1 MSFIQII
8 LYRCRFRDFRCSLM
22 VGSVL
27 GRNLKDRPV
36 FGRKKW
42 KNVSVGARWRCYGR
56 GKIAP
61 DFFQGWFC
69 ATNALRLSNH
79 LWHASRKSHF
89 FPTPGRPGKS
99 QDRNLWHG
107 SCSSCWHSHLN
118 AGEKKGEKEEWR
130 SSLPASETADT
141 WHQSKVYLLDHW
153 YLTIV
158 INQALLTFGL
168 TDNLFLG
175 GTEWS
180 HFANFS
186 TSPNCTNSTF
196 LKCLNQISAISSQ
209 NLLVYQMRDGH
220 FADSEIMSELGAI
233 TLQIIM

>member
-1 MSFIQII
+1 MAE
-8 LYRCRFRDFRCSLM
+8 
-22 VGSVL
+22 
-27 GRNLKDRPV
+27 
-36 FGRKKW
+36 KKW
-42 KNVSVGARWRCYGR
+42 KNVSVGARWRCYGQ

-61 DFFQGWFC
+61 RLLPRLVLCDQCAPLVQPPLTRLPRVAFF
-69 ATNALRLSNH
+69 T
-79 LWHASRKSHF
+79 F
-89 FPTPGRPGKS
+89 FSTPGRPSKS

-209 NLLVYQMRDGH
+209 NLLVYQMRYGH

-233 TLQIIM
+233 TLQMIM

>member
-1 MSFIQII
+1 M
-8 LYRCRFRDFRCSLM
+8 
-22 VGSVL
+22 SVL
-27 GRNLKDRPV
+27 EQGGGVTDGEKLP
-36 FGRKKW
+36 
-42 KNVSVGARWRCYGR
+42 
-56 GKIAP
+56 P

-79 LWHASRKSHF
+79 LWHASRVSPFSHF
-89 FPTPGRPGKS
+89 FPPLAAPV
-99 QDRNLWHG
+99 NLRTG
-107 SCSSCWHSHLN
+107 IYDTALAPLVDIPPLN

-233 TLQIIM
+233 TLQMIM